1 MRRLV
6 HILYV
11 VHTYVNGENVTLDTV
26 AAAVQEKKRCPVRP
40 STNSANAGHRIVWRI
55 VPMQE

>member
-11 VHTYVNGENVTLDTV
+11 VHTYVNEENVTLDTV
-26 AAAVQEKKRCPVRP
+26 AAAVQEEKKNDVIFDHLQ
-40 STNSANAGHRIVWRI
+40 T
-55 VPMQE
+55 VPMQDIRLDRAD